1 MDRQDKERREEFKR
15 HEMEKEHKRKEHL
28 KELDDKAR
36 KEEELKFEQ
45 LQQKHLNASKN
56 IHHPVS
62 VFKTFTGLG
71 ALLMI
76 QTYSFSNLQ
85 KFVRHS
91 GI

>member
-1 MDRQDKERREEFKR
+1 MDRQDNERREEFKK

-28 KELDDKAR
+28 NELDDKAR

-62 VFKTFTGLG
+62 VFQEFYRPGGITNDID
-71 ALLMI
+71 LLC
-76 QTYSFSNLQ
+76 L
-85 KFVRHS
+85 
-91 GI
+91 